1 MPQDTSVNK
10 DEIFLSAEFEPEAL
24 TLLPTAITSLDFLLA
39 GCQTELEDIVDQLSI
54 PSQVTVGAIVSTL
67 QFIREYCEEKNYTL
81 TPEGIAHLDTYIKKY
96 VDSI

>member
-1 MPQDTSVNK
+1 MPQANK
-10 DEIFLSAEFEPEAL
+10 IAIAEGNRVRAYGPNDVVFLSAD
-24 TLLPTAITSLDFLLA
+24 TSLDFLLA

-54 PSQVTVGAIVSTL
+54 PSAVTVGAIVSVL

-96 VDSI
+96 IESM

>member
-1 MPQDTSVNK
+1 MPQDIINR
-10 DEIFLSAEFEPEAL
+10 DESFLSAD
-24 TLLPTAITSLDFLLA
+24 TSLDFLLA

-54 PSQVTVGAIVSTL
+54 PSAVTVGAIVSTL

-96 VDSI
+96 VESI